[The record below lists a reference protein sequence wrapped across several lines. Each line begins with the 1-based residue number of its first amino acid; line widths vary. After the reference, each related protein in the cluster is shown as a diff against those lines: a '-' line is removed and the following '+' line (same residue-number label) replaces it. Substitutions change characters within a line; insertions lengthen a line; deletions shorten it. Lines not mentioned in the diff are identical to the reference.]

1 MGGFQTIPSHG
12 VYGFGWIPTKISYGK
27 SISRLQ
33 SGHHFWNL
41 WGSII
46 TYSACM
52 SVCEKAQQWQQ
63 PGTKRPPREVRRCAI
78 KGAMV
83 RGELCELP
91 WKRRMVMRSILMRIY
106 IIPILFGFPCVP
118 CNLIMAHI
126 CSNCFRNRKAWQKL
140 CFHCYPILSHTP
152 VPALHFDG
160 RFCSFWHWSMK
171 NLFCGF
177 ICMLEPARQI
187 ISSYILATGEWTI
200 TGWWWLEHEFYDFP
214 YNGNFII
221 PTDFHSIIFQ
231 RGWLKPP
238 TR

>member
-1 MGGFQTIPSHG
+1 MGDFQTIPSQG
-12 VYGFGWIPTKISYGK
+12 VYGFGWIPTKINQISYGK

-63 PGTKRPPREVRRCAI
+63 PGTKRPRLREVRICAI

-83 RGELCELP
+83 RGEFCELP
-91 WKRRMVMRSILMRIY
+91 WKRRMVMRSILMEIY
-106 IIPILFGFPCVP
+106 IPIIYPFCSDSHGIGWMTIACVP

-152 VPALHFDG
+152 VPALFHFDG
-160 RFCSFWHWSMK
+160 RFCSFWHWCMK

-177 ICMLEPARQI
+177 VCMLEPARQT
-187 ISSYILATGEWTI
+187 IS
-200 TGWWWLEHEFYDFP
+200 
-214 YNGNFII
+214 
-221 PTDFHSIIFQ
+221 
-231 RGWLKPP
+231 
-238 TR
+238 